1 MDVIFKNIKVSNNKM
16 IPISKPNIS
25 ELEIQFVTEAVSSG
39 WVSSMGQYLERFE
52 REFAEYCGVK
62 HCISTSNGTVAIH
75 LALVVLGI
83 GAGDEVIIPDLTF
96 AATAN
101 AVILAGAKPIL
112 VDVRRSDWC
121 LDPEAVRRAITPR
134 TKAIIPVH
142 LYGHPSEMNAL
153 QSIAKEHHLKI
164 IEDAAEAHGA
174 EYHNKRVGSLGDC
187 ATFSFY
193 GNKIITTGEG
203 GCITTDSDS
212 IAERAR
218 LLRDHGMS
226 KERRYWH
233 SEVGYNYRMTN
244 LQAAVGVAQ
253 MERANYF
260 MAERDRILNTYKH
273 FLLPHGFLMN
283 PHLDGTRPVNWLT
296 SVLLPSGTREDRDR
310 LLAELKTQGVET
322 RTFFYPM
329 SAMPIYE
336 GGDNPVSSELSAR
349 GFNLPTFPELTD
361 EKIQFVSETLLEA
374 AKHILV

>member
-1 MDVIFKNIKVSNNKM
+1 MNNKGNNKKM

-25 ELEIQFVTEAVSSG
+25 ELEVQYVNKAVSSG
-39 WVSSMGQYLERFE
+39 WVSSMGEYLDRFE
-52 REFAEYCGVK
+52 KDFAEFCGVK

-75 LALVVLGI
+75 LALAVLGI
-83 GAGDEVIIPDLTF
+83 GAGDEVIIPNLTF

-101 AVILAGAKPIL
+101 AVILAGAKPVL
-112 VDVRRSDWC
+112 VDVRYSDWC
-121 LDPEAVRRAITPR
+121 LDPEAVRRAISPR

-142 LYGHPSEMNAL
+142 LYGHPCEMDAL
-153 QSIAKEHHLKI
+153 QTIANEHHLKI

-174 EYHNKRVGSLGDC
+174 EYHSKRVGSLGDC

-203 GCITTDSDS
+203 GCITTNSDA

-226 KERRYWH
+226 KARRYWH
-233 SEVGYNYRMTN
+233 AEVGFNYRMTN

-253 MERANYF
+253 MERIDYF
-260 MAERDRILNTYKH
+260 MAERDRILNTYKQ
-273 FLLPHGFLMN
+273 FLLPYGFLMN
-283 PHLDGTRPVNWLT
+283 PHLDGTRSVNWLT
-296 SVLLPSGTREDRDR
+296 SVLLPSGTREERDR
-310 LLAELKTQGVET
+310 LLEELKTHGIET

-329 SAMPIYE
+329 SAMPIY
-336 GGDNPVSSELSAR
+336 GGGENPVSSELSDR

-361 EKIQFVSETLLEA
+361 EKIQYISETLIEA

>member
-1 MDVIFKNIKVSNNKM
+1 M

-25 ELEIQFVTEAVSSG
+25 ELEVQLVTQAVSSG
-39 WVSSMGQYLERFE
+39 WVSSMGEYLERFE
-52 REFAEYCGVK
+52 KGVAEYCGVK

-101 AVILAGAKPIL
+101 AVILAGAKPVL

-121 LDPEAVRRAITPR
+121 LDPEAVRRAITPN

-142 LYGHPSEMNAL
+142 LYGHPCEMETL
-153 QSIAKEHHLKI
+153 QAIAKEHHLKI

-174 EYHNKRVGSLGDC
+174 EYRNKRVGSLGDC

-233 SEVGYNYRMTN
+233 AEVGYNYRMTN

-253 MERANYF
+253 MERAKYF

-273 FLLPHGFLMN
+273 FLLPYGFLMN

-296 SVLLPSGTREDRDR
+296 SVLLPSGTREDRDK
-310 LLAELKTQGVET
+310 LLTELKTQGVET

-329 SAMPIYE
+329 SAMPVYE
-336 GGDNPVSSELSAR
+336 GEENPVSSELSAR

-361 EKIQFVSETLLEA
+361 EKIQYVSESLIET

>member
-1 MDVIFKNIKVSNNKM
+1 M
-16 IPISKPNIS
+16 IPISNPNIS
-25 ELEIQFVTEAVSSG
+25 ELEISMVTDAVSSG
-39 WVSSMGQYLERFE
+39 WVSSLGPYLEQFE

-101 AVILAGAKPIL
+101 AVILAGAKPVL
-112 VDVRRSDWC
+112 ADVRRSDWC
-121 LDPEAVRRAITPR
+121 LDPESVQKQITVR

-142 LYGHPSEMNAL
+142 LYGHPCDMDAL
-153 QSIAKEHHLKI
+153 QRIAKEHNLKI

-174 EYHNKRVGSLGDC
+174 EYKGRRVGGLGDC

-203 GCITTDSDS
+203 GCITTNSDS
-212 IAERAR
+212 FAERAR

-233 SEVGYNYRMTN
+233 TEIGYNYRMTN
-244 LQAAVGVAQ
+244 LQAALGVAQ
-253 MERANYF
+253 LKRISHF
-260 MAERDRILNTYKH
+260 MSERDRIINTYRH
-273 FLLPHGFLMN
+273 YLEPHGLLLN

-296 SVLLPSGTREDRDR
+296 SVVLPQGSREERDT
-310 LLAELKTQGVET
+310 LLADLKEKGVES

-329 SAMPIYE
+329 SEMPIYK
-336 GGDNPVSSELSAR
+336 GKSNPVSLELSER
-349 GFNLPTFPELTD
+349 GFNLPTFIELRDD
-361 EKIQFVSETLLEA
+361 EIKIISETLLQLSSGLLCKELRINESFA
-374 AKHILV
+374 